1 MKKPSLTRRAFLAAT
16 TTTALLAT
24 TRIRANDA
32 QVIPRKLSPNEKL
45 NVAGVGV
52 GGQGLVDIMNCRKE
66 NVVALCDVDWE
77 RAGEAFYKLPDA
89 KQYKDYRKMLEEMPE
104 IDAVTV
110 STPDFMHA
118 TVAHAAMTLG
128 KHVYVQKPLAHT
140 PMEARLL
147 TRTAS
152 ATGVATQMGNQ
163 GHSGSGTRQFCEIF
177 WSGAIGEVREAHA
190 WTDRPGGRWHRDPA
204 ALEAG
209 QAVPETMDWELWQ
222 GNGARRPYSNILHP
236 QKWRVWWDYGC
247 GALGDMACHIM
258 DPSYWALKLGDAPHF
273 SVEVVK
279 AEGQNE
285 VQVTTGSVLKYS
297 FPERAGLPPV
307 DFYWHDGDNRPRRP
321 EGIPNSEILGD
332 KDGGSFLIG
341 SDGLLGTG
349 TYGMTTKLLPEA
361 RMAGYTL
368 PPETIPRVKG
378 SHYRNWIEACK
389 GGAPACSNFSYAGP
403 FAEMVLVGNIALRTG
418 SKVEYDFVKG
428 TVKDNPAASALLTR
442 SYQPGWEL
450 TVEG

>member
-1 MKKPSLTRRAFLAAT
+1 
-16 TTTALLAT
+16 
-24 TRIRANDA
+24 
-32 QVIPRKLSPNEKL
+32 
-45 NVAGVGV
+45 
-52 GGQGLVDIMNCRKE
+52 
-66 NVVALCDVDWE
+66 
-77 RAGEAFYKLPDA
+77 
-89 KQYKDYRKMLEEMPE
+89 
-104 IDAVTV
+104 
-110 STPDFMHA
+110 MHA

-442 SYQPGWEL
+442 SYQPGWVTIARFNFSGRGVPL
-450 TVEG
+450 PQSIV

>member
-1 MKKPSLTRRAFLAAT
+1 
-16 TTTALLAT
+16 
-24 TRIRANDA
+24 
-32 QVIPRKLSPNEKL
+32 
-45 NVAGVGV
+45 
-52 GGQGLVDIMNCRKE
+52 
-66 NVVALCDVDWE
+66 
-77 RAGEAFYKLPDA
+77 
-89 KQYKDYRKMLEEMPE
+89 
-104 IDAVTV
+104 
-110 STPDFMHA
+110 
-118 TVAHAAMTLG
+118 
-128 KHVYVQKPLAHT
+128 
-140 PMEARLL
+140 
-147 TRTAS
+147 
-152 ATGVATQMGNQ
+152 MGNQ
-163 GHSGSGTRQFCEIF
+163 GHSGSGTREFCEIF

-204 ALEAG
+204 ALAAG
-209 QAVPETMDWELWQ
+209 QAVPATMDWELWQ
-222 GNGARRPYSNILHP
+222 GNGARRPYSDILHP

-273 SVEVVK
+273 SVEVVE
-279 AEGQNE
+279 AEGQND
-285 VQVTTGSVLKYS
+285 VQVPTGSVIKYS

-307 DFYWHDGDNRPRRP
+307 DFYWHDGGKKPARPA
-321 EGIPNSEILGD
+321 GIPDSEKLGD
-332 KDGGSFLIG
+332 NDGGSFLIG

-361 RMAGYTL
+361 RMTGYTL

-418 SKVEYDFVKG
+418 SKVEYDFVNG

-450 TVEG
+450 IVDS